1 MTADINGELGI
12 PVHPLPVGTD
22 VAVVAGQG
30 LADAGLVALIESFRL
45 RCAIVDLDDPGIAP
59 AAPTVKAVIVRS
71 PAATERA
78 RKWAPSALLVGI
90 GVTGAPDMV
99 VLPDTA
105 DSAPRLR
112 ALLDTGLAAR
122 VRHNPNRVH
131 LTPRERE
138 VLGTYV
144 LGSTVYETAKHH
156 FISESTVRSHFR
168 RVVSRYTNE
177 GRPVNNKS
185 QLLMELIADGWLD
198 DERIAR

>member
-1 MTADINGELGI
+1 M
-12 PVHPLPVGTD
+12 
-22 VAVVAGQG
+22 
-30 LADAGLVALIESFRL
+30 
-45 RCAIVDLDDPGIAP
+45 
-59 AAPTVKAVIVRS
+59 IVRS

-90 GVTGAPDMV
+90 GVTGADMV

-112 ALLDTGLAAR
+112 ALLDTG
-122 VRHNPNRVH
+122 
-131 LTPRERE
+131 PRRPRTAQPE
-138 VLGTYV
+138 LGASDATRTRGPWGTCV

-177 GRPVNNKS
+177 GRPQRQQV